1 MQYFMVGLFFL
12 HVLTHCMM
20 EIMPTFCFSA
30 PSAPP
35 EAITVT
41 ALSPY
46 SLLVSWQA
54 PPPDSQ
60 NGEIRYYTIKVLEEE
75 TDTQTWLSTSNSST
89 NITVESLHP
98 YYSYRVSVAAYSVG
112 LGPYSLEKSVQMPE
126 SGETQQLSCP
136 VECNINALLSCTA

>member
-1 MQYFMVGLFFL
+1 MHLCLLILIHSVCKFTFFSFL
-12 HVLTHCMM
+12 
-20 EIMPTFCFSA
+20 PSNSSA

-35 EAITVT
+35 EAVTVT

-46 SLLVSWQA
+46 SLSISWQA

-60 NGEIRYYTIKVLEEE
+60 NGEIRYYTIKMLEEE

-98 YYSYRVSVAAYSVG
+98 YYSYRVSVAAFSVG
-112 LGPYSLEKSVQMPE
+112 LGPYSLQTSVQMPE
-126 SGETQQLSCP
+126 AGETQYIVCIILSNR
-136 VECNINALLSCTA
+136 VYY

>member
-1 MQYFMVGLFFL
+1 MHL
-12 HVLTHCMM
+12 
-20 EIMPTFCFSA
+20 PSNSSA

-35 EAITVT
+35 EAITVI

-46 SLLVSWQA
+46 SLSISWQA

-60 NGEIRYYTIKVLEEE
+60 NGEIRYYTTKMLEEE

-112 LGPYSLEKSVQMPE
+112 LGPYSLQTSVQMPE
-126 SGETQQLSCP
+126 AGETQYIVCIIISNR
-136 VECNINALLSCTA
+136 VYY

>member
-1 MQYFMVGLFFL
+1 MQYFMVDLFFL

-20 EIMPTFCFSA
+20 EIMPTFCFLA

-126 SGETQQLSCP
+126 SGESQQLSCP